1 MNKDFNF
8 EIAMARLAEIANELE
23 KDSLPLDQAI
33 VLFEEGLNLSKQCQE
48 RLSGYENQVKAL
60 VQKHQGDQND

>member
-23 KDSLPLDQAI
+23 KDSLPLDQQSFFSRK
-33 VLFEEGLNLSKQCQE
+33 VLIYPSNV
-48 RLSGYENQVKAL
+48 RNA
-60 VQKHQGDQND
+60 